1 MATSGNGRKPHKS
14 TEEVAAELR
23 QRLERELGHDRT
35 EAIWRDPAS
44 IEKVIDDDE
53 EAASVAGIIM
63 QAWKDLPSEES
74 VPRARR
80 HSGFR
85 RGLQV
90 ALLACVAV
98 WAVALLRKA
107 RGGDTEPGS

>member
-1 MATSGNGRKPHKS
+1 MSTSGNGRKPHKS
-14 TEEVAAELR
+14 TEQVAAELR
-23 QRLERELGHDRT
+23 QRLERELGLERT

-44 IEKVIDDDE
+44 IEKVIDDDA
-53 EAASVAGIIM
+53 EAASVAGIIL
-63 QAWKDLPSEES
+63 QAWKDLPSEENDKRS
-74 VPRARR
+74 RR

-85 RGLQV
+85 RGLQL

-107 RGGDTEPGS
+107 RPGGESG